1 MADGGRVTLRG
12 TRPFILLI
20 SRSSSADRN
29 RMPLLNAGPLC
40 LSTSLTIERAGPS
53 LELLLPHSPI
63 LPSYW
68 KVDPDAVACQARPA
82 IKFSRGLLPFIFLLP
97 PFLVS
102 STSRQIN
109 LVSTRWSLARIRVSP
124 LFYYSFIF
132 PS

>member
-1 MADGGRVTLRG
+1 MTLRG

-124 LFYYSFIF
+124 LF
-132 PS
+132 

>member
-1 MADGGRVTLRG
+1 MTLRG

-40 LSTSLTIERAGPS
+40 LSTSLTIEHAGPS

-97 PFLVS
+97 SRFSFLVS
-102 STSRQIN
+102 RF
-109 LVSTRWSLARIRVSP
+109 L
-124 LFYYSFIF
+124 
-132 PS
+132 

>member
-29 RMPLLNAGPLC
+29 RMPLLNARPLC
-40 LSTSLTIERAGPS
+40 LATSSLIERARPS

-68 KVDPDAVACQARPA
+68 KVDPDTVAYQPRPA
-82 IKFSRGLLPFIFLLP
+82 IKLCLRSVGGRKLWKLPRFAYYLFS
-97 PFLVS
+97 
-102 STSRQIN
+102 
-109 LVSTRWSLARIRVSP
+109 
-124 LFYYSFIF
+124 
-132 PS
+132 

>member
-29 RMPLLNAGPLC
+29 RMPLLNARPLC
-40 LSTSLTIERAGPS
+40 LATSPLIERARPS

-68 KVDPDAVACQARPA
+68 KVDPDAVAYQPRPA
-82 IKFSRGLLPFIFLLP
+82 IKLLPSFSRRTEAPETSTFCLLSFLLIRC
-97 PFLVS
+97 S
-102 STSRQIN
+102 SCTIVQSELILKPN
-109 LVSTRWSLARIRVSP
+109 VHS
-124 LFYYSFIF
+124 
-132 PS
+132 